1 MRPLH
6 QKILLLGL
14 LALLVGTW
22 IYRTSQQTQ
31 LERSRTEIGKARQ
44 EIREISQM
52 KTLWNRKDLGK
63 KLDLLVHTLPGSTL
77 KRYEKKR
84 HRADLALEKLEGK
97 RLNTFL
103 RGLSVLPIQIVS
115 LSITREGKVYRLECR
130 CKW

>member
-14 LALLVGTW
+14 LVLMGGAW
-22 IYRTSQQTQ
+22 FYRTSQQRQ
-31 LERSRTEIGKARQ
+31 LERSRAEIAKARQ

-52 KTLWNRKDLGK
+52 KTLWDRKDLGE
-63 KLDLLVHTLPGSTL
+63 KLDRLVHTLPESTL
-77 KRYEKKR
+77 KRYKKKH
-84 HRADLALEKLEGK
+84 HRADLTLEKVEGK

-115 LSITREGKVYRLECR
+115 LSIAREEKVYRLECR